1 MPAKTKKKPSAKATK
16 PKTPAAKATKPAAK
30 AKKPAAKAKKQVPM
44 MKPSSA
50 KPAPAGSPSDL
61 IDARIAESPDWRG
74 QLFAR
79 IRAIVKESLPEVVEE
94 WKWRGTPVWE
104 HHGIVTTGEIYKEVV
119 KMTFAKGAQLA
130 DPKKLF
136 NSSLDGNVRRA
147 IDFRQGDKLDAPALK
162 ALLREAA
169 ALNQPKQKPAGKR
182 A

>member
-16 PKTPAAKATKPAAK
+16 PKTPAAKA
-30 AKKPAAKAKKQVPM
+30 KKQVPM

-50 KPAPAGSPSDL
+50 KPAPAGAPSEL

-79 IRAIVKESLPEVVEE
+79 IRAIVKEALPEVVEE

-136 NSSLDGNVRRA
+136 NSSLEGNVRRA

-169 ALNQPKQKPAGKR
+169 ALNQPKKKPAGKR